1 MARKEFDTPNAL
13 RNVVGEEVS
22 VTDWIEVTQ
31 ERINLFADAT
41 GDHQWIHI
49 DVERAQRESPYKRT
63 IGHGFLTLSMLSMLM
78 QQSVGFKGG
87 ITFAINY
94 GLNRVRFPAPVPAG
108 SRIRARVRL
117 HSLEDFA
124 GGVQATWAITVENEG
139 SEKPVCAAE
148 WVVRY
153 YT

>member
-1 MARKEFDTPNAL
+1 MAKKEFDTPNIL
-13 RNVVGEEVS
+13 RSVIGEEVS
-22 VTDWIEVTQ
+22 VTDWIEITQ
-31 ERINLFADAT
+31 DRINLFADAT

-49 DVERAQRESPYKRT
+49 DVERAQRESPYRRT
-63 IGHGFLTLSMLSMLM
+63 IGHGFLTLSMLSVLM

-87 ITFAINY
+87 LKYAINY

-108 SRIRARVRL
+108 TRIRARVKL
-117 HSLEDFA
+117 HSLEDIT

-139 SEKPVCAAE
+139 SEKPVCVAE